1 MEGIFPTPFLATLHS
16 GKSLKA
22 LNVPSF
28 FINLKTNDISYI
40 VLQNTK
46 MSQKK
51 KSERGTLTWADL
63 LHKNPSGAPSSSRE
77 DSSSLCESEQHRA
90 FPHPSRALY
99 YTQAIDPKSS
109 QQNCLIAILFK
120 NLNETLYIAVT
131 TLNYEAEP
139 IHMETLKEAPQRRRF
154 QQGFNHL

>member
-28 FINLKTNDISYI
+28 FINLKTSDVSYTA
-40 VLQNTK
+40 LQNTK
-46 MSQKK
+46 MPQK
-51 KSERGTLTWADL
+51 KSERGTLTWEDL
-63 LHKNPSGAPSSSRE
+63 LHKNTSGAPSSSRE
-77 DSSSLCESEQHRA
+77 DSSSLCDFEQHRA
-90 FPHPSRALY
+90 FPHPSSALY

-131 TLNYEAEP
+131 TLNCEAEP
-139 IHMETLKEAPQRRRF
+139 IHTETLKEAPQRRCF
-154 QQGFNHL
+154 QQGFHHL